1 MTLDDL
7 HVHDAIRR
15 SLPCDLADLC
25 DATGR
30 SKPTLHR
37 HLTRLRLL
45 GCVTR
50 TAKRTG
56 LPDVWREA
64 RGATWAHLTA
74 RGVTL

>member
-1 MTLDDL
+1 VSLDDL

-15 SLPCDLADLC
+15 TLPATLVQLC

-37 HLTRLRLL
+37 HLTRLKLL

-56 LPDVWREA
+56 LADEWREA

-74 RGVTL
+74 AGVTL